1 MKNNFIIRH
10 PTSNFLLSAMKYNYP
25 KKLSIVRFLLKAES
39 IRKNPIPFHKKYF
52 DQFGDTFSL
61 RIGKTKHV
69 ILSRDNEVAE
79 YILQKNQK
87 NFQKS
92 ELQTK
97 FISKY
102 LGNGLL
108 TANGDFWIKQRR
120 LIQPAFHKQKM
131 NQLVQNMHQTIVS
144 ELQNLPNDKSV
155 ALFPI
160 MNQLAFNVVAKSLF
174 HISASEEKLNR
185 LKIIIHDVQVF
196 LIKEIR
202 LPYKAFWFKI
212 SGQIKKHQKLAF
224 ESDSIIKE
232 IVEERIKS
240 GTKQNDLL
248 DMLLET
254 RYEDTGEGMSTQQ
267 LIDEIKILFI
277 AGHETSANAM
287 TFTLHLIGNHPEI
300 QQKVFEELIEI
311 QSQTDDI
318 TEQLQKMTYTNA
330 VINESMRLFPPA
342 WITDRENIKDDNLL
356 GYHIKEKTLIGVSFY
371 ELHRNPKYWKDPETF
386 NPERFLG
393 EQKKESM
400 TYFYPFGAGPRMC
413 IGLGFAMYEMGLTL
427 SFIVKNYKI
436 TSDKNEICV
445 NPLITLKPIDA
456 NVTFSKR

>member
-1 MKNNFIIRH
+1 
-10 PTSNFLLSAMKYNYP
+10 MKYNYP
-25 KKLSIVRFLLKAES
+25 KQVSIVRFLAKAES
-39 IRKNPIPFHKKYF
+39 IRKNPIPFHKKFF

-61 RIGKTKHV
+61 KIGNTKHV

-102 LGNGLL
+102 LGKGLL
-108 TANGDFWIKQRR
+108 TANGDFWLKQRR

-131 NQLVQNMHQTIVS
+131 NQLVQNMQKTIVS
-144 ELQNLPNDKSV
+144 ELKDLPEEKSV

-160 MNQLAFNVVAKSLF
+160 MNNLAFNVVAKSLF

-185 LKIIIHDVQVF
+185 LKIIILQVQEF

-202 LPYKAFWFKI
+202 LPYKSWWFKI
-212 SGQIKKHQKLAF
+212 SGQINKHKELVL
-224 ESDSIIKE
+224 ESDAIIKE

-240 GTKQNDLL
+240 NSKQNDLL

-254 RYEDTGEGMSTQQ
+254 RYEETGEGMSTQQ

-287 TFTLHLIGNHPEI
+287 TFTLHLLGNHPEI
-300 QQKVFEELIEI
+300 QQKIFDELIEI
-311 QSQTDDI
+311 ESQTDDI
-318 TEQLQKMTYTNA
+318 IEQLQKMTYTNA
-330 VINESMRLFPPA
+330 VINESMRLYPPA
-342 WITDRENIKDDNLL
+342 WITDRENIDDDNLL

-371 ELHRNPKYWKDPETF
+371 ELHRNPKYWDDPEEF

-393 EQKKESM
+393 EQKKKS
-400 TYFYPFGAGPRMC
+400 TQYFYPFGAGPRMC
-413 IGLGFAMYEMGLTL
+413 IGLGFAMYEMSLTL
-427 SFIVKNYKI
+427 SYIVKKYKV
-436 TSDKNEICV
+436 TSSKKDIQI
-445 NPLITLKPIDA
+445 NPLITLKPVGA
-456 NVTFSKR
+456 VVTFERRDVG

>member
-1 MKNNFIIRH
+1 MSENK
-10 PTSNFLLSAMKYNYP
+10 KYNYP
-25 KKLSIVRFLLKAES
+25 IQLSIFRFLFNAES
-39 IRKNPIPFHKKYF
+39 IRKNPIPFHKRYF

-61 RIGKTKHV
+61 KIGKTKHV
-69 ILSRDNEVAE
+69 ILSRDNAVAE

-102 LGNGLL
+102 LGQGLL
-108 TANGDFWIKQRR
+108 TANGDFWLKQRR

-131 NQLVQNMHQTIVS
+131 NQLVQNMNQTIIS
-144 ELQNLPNDKSV
+144 ELNELPQGESV

-174 HISASEEKLNR
+174 HISATEEKMNR
-185 LKIIIHDVQVF
+185 LKQVIHEVQEF

-212 SGQIKKHQKLAF
+212 TGQVKKHLQLAM
-224 ESDSIIKE
+224 ETDAIIKE

-240 GTKQNDLL
+240 GEKQNDLL

-254 RYEDTGEGMSTQQ
+254 RYEDTGGGMSTQQ

-287 TFTLHLIGNHPEI
+287 TFTLHLLGNHPEI
-300 QQKVFEELIEI
+300 QQKVFEELMDI
-311 QSQTDDI
+311 QSQTDDVV
-318 TEQLQKMTYTNA
+318 EQLQKMAYTNA

-342 WITDRENIKDDNLL
+342 WITDRENIEEDEFL
-356 GYHIKEKTLIGVSFY
+356 GYHIKDKTLIGVSFY
-371 ELHRNPKYWKDPETF
+371 EIHRNPKYWKNPEEF
-386 NPERFLG
+386 DPERFLG
-393 EQKKESM
+393 EQKKESYK
-400 TYFYPFGAGPRMC
+400 YFYPFGAGPRMC
-413 IGLGFAMYEMGLTL
+413 IGLGFAMYEMSLTL
-427 SFIVKNYKI
+427 SYLIKKYKV
-436 TSDKNEICV
+436 TSSNKGIEI
-445 NPLITLKPIDA
+445 NPLITLKPVGA
-456 NVTFSKR
+456 KVTFSKR